1 MNALAQA
8 LAALPSRF
16 TDNSDGTVTDH
27 LLRVMW
33 TKDTLSAT
41 NVTQHDAERI
51 CTDCRVGG
59 HDDWRLPDVEELFL
73 LADRT
78 RREPA
83 VDTAY
88 FPDTHSDW
96 YWTRTIASGAPRAA
110 WFVLFNSGYSLYFRR
125 DDDFAFVRA
134 VRSLP
139 AGQ

>member
-1 MNALAQA
+1 MNALSQA
-8 LAALPSRF
+8 IAALPSRF
-16 TDNSDGTVTDH
+16 NDNGDGTVTDH

-33 TKDTLSAT
+33 TKDTLSAA
-41 NVTQHDAERI
+41 NVTQYDAEKI
-51 CTDCRVGG
+51 CADCRAGG
-59 HDDWRLPDVEELFL
+59 HEDWRLPDVEELFL

-83 VDTAY
+83 IDTAF

-96 YWTRTIASGAPRAA
+96 YWTRTIAAGAPRAA
-110 WFVLFNSGYSLYFRR
+110 WLVCFNGGSSGSFHRGSDL
-125 DDDFAFVRA
+125 AFVRA